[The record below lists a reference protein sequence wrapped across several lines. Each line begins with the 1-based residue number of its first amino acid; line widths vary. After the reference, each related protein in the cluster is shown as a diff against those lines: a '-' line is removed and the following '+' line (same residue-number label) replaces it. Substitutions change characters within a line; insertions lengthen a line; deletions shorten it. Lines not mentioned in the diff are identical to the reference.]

1 MNNNEIKQANQKA
14 LPKFI
19 LMMIISMFVGG
30 FLGYFIMRQGIN
42 ELSGSIKNLGSV
54 FSMYVASWIMVIIA
68 ILIPVLCVPIYN
80 KAKKMLEI
88 WDGEDELI
96 YDEID
101 NKLSMILWITTTA
114 YIFSFFLIAA
124 SYSIG
129 LAIFDN
135 NKMFFNFIMSIVS
148 FSIIMIEG
156 IIIQQK
162 CIDNIKKMN
171 PEKRGSVYDMK
182 FQKKWIDSCDE
193 AEKIIIGKCAYKS
206 CLVTNQ
212 ICTILALLLAIGAL
226 VFDIGF
232 LPSFVVCIIWLVN
245 QSIYYKEALHY
256 SKVGN
261 KIG

>member
-19 LMMIISMFVGG
+19 FMMIISMSVGG

-42 ELSGSIKNLGSV
+42 ELSGSIKNLGTV
-54 FSMYVASWIMVIIA
+54 FSMHVASWIMVIIA

-124 SYSIG
+124 SYSVG

-212 ICTILALLLAIGAL
+212 ICAILALLLAIGAF